1 MKDIKYK
8 LKYLLKFYIPLFRKY
23 KKGQIIPT
31 DGGPIRLVKLVDLNN
46 VFCEK
51 WTVEF
56 IDLRNWRD
64 DLWIPGDDVL
74 SYYIKN
80 PIVAPTDLMHRHLL
94 EASK

>member
-8 LKYLLKFYIPLFRKY
+8 LKYLLKFYIPFFRKY

-31 DGGPIRLVKLVDLNN
+31 DGGPVRLVKLVDLNN

-56 IDLRNWRD
+56 LDLRNWRD
-64 DLWIPGDDVL
+64 DLWIPGDDAL
-74 SYYIKN
+74 EYYKEN
-80 PIVAPTDLMHRHLL
+80 PKVAPRDAMCKHLL
-94 EASK
+94 GQE

>member
-8 LKYLLKFYIPLFRKY
+8 LKYLLKFYIPFFRKY

-31 DGGPIRLVKLVDLNN
+31 DGGLVRLVKLVSINN

-56 IDLRNWRD
+56 LDLRNWRD
-64 DLWIPGDDVL
+64 DLWIPGDDAL
-74 SYYIKN
+74 EYYKEN
-80 PIVAPTDLMHRHLL
+80 PKVAPRDAMYKHLL
-94 EASK
+94 GQE